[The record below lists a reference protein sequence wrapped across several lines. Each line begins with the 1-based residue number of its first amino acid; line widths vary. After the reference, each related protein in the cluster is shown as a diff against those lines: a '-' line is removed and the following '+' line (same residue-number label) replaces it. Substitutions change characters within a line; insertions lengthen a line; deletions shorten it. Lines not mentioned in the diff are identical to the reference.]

1 MCKCTSSILAGIFL
15 VQSMEVAPAKTSSSF
30 QTPFLNGVDYIN
42 FLIEN
47 GYFLIFFTA
56 MNANLW
62 CLLCLIVWGD
72 NSIVDD
78 GIEKWKRRLL
88 VLLEST

>member
-1 MCKCTSSILAGIFL
+1 MCKCTSSIHAGIFL
-15 VQSMEVAPAKTSSSF
+15 VQSMEAETTSGF

-42 FLIEN
+42 FLNEN
-47 GYFLIFFTA
+47 GYFRIFFTA
-56 MNANLW
+56 MNVNLL

-72 NSIVDD
+72 NSIIDV